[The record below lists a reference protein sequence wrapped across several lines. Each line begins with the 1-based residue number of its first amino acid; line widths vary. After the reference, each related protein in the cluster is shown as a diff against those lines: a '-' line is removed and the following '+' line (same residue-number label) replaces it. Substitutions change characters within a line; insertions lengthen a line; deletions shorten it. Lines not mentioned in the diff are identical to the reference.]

1 MAKDA
6 NGEKRPE
13 LREAVFQSATRM
25 FLDRPYEEVRIDDI
39 AADAG
44 VAKGLAFYYFKNKRG
59 LYVAVVRALLI
70 EMAMR
75 SIPDP
80 KLPPRQ
86 REIAAVGAFV
96 EWAAETE
103 GIEYIF
109 SAWSTEA
116 GAEGVFRDAA
126 DQVVSQTVAAM
137 GDFPGGPGRAD
148 EVPMALLRRSI
159 WGWMA
164 FARIVTADWL
174 RQRDIE
180 QEELRDLLVGAL
192 DGVVIAA
199 RSVAASAR

>member
-1 MAKDA
+1 MAKDD
-6 NGEKRPE
+6 NEKRPE
-13 LREAVFQSATRM
+13 LRDAVFESAKRM
-25 FLDRPYEEVRIDDI
+25 FLSRPYEEVRIDDI

-59 LYVAVVRALLI
+59 LYVAVVRSLLL

-75 SIPDP
+75 A
-80 KLPPRQ
+80 LPNPELSPRQ
-86 REIAAVGAFV
+86 REIAAVGGFV

-109 SAWSTEA
+109 SAWSSDA
-116 GAEGVFRDAA
+116 QVDGVFRDAA
-126 DQVVSQTVAAM
+126 DRIVDQTVAAM

-148 EVPMALLRRSI
+148 EVPRALLRRSI

-164 FARIVTADWL
+164 FARIVTSDWL
-174 RQRDIE
+174 RMRDVEPE
-180 QEELRDLLVGAL
+180 QLRDLLVGSL

-199 RSVAASAR
+199 RQVAAR